1 MSESQRVTRTLQVAE
16 KAVLGFMLVS
26 SAAVAL
32 IAIVAVIARVITTM
46 TAETLTVAAMSLEN
60 PAAEAIAEAPS
71 VTAASFDSAS
81 VTVSGLSTSP
91 RMLLAMADALGTVGM
106 ICLCLVVAWLCVC
119 LFAGRPF
126 TKTATWGIGG
136 AAIAVMAGGLLSQA
150 VRANAHF
157 EVVYE
162 LDLEAV
168 GLSSFAMSIDLAP
181 LGWGL
186 ALAVIAGA
194 FEIGQRMQHDTERL
208 V

>member
-1 MSESQRVTRTLQVAE
+1 MSESQRVTRSLQVAE
-16 KAVLGFMLVS
+16 KAILGFMLVS

-32 IAIVAVIARVITTM
+32 IGIVAVIVRVITTL
-46 TAETLTVAAMSLEN
+46 TAETVTVVGMTLAD
-60 PAAEAIAEAPS
+60 PAADTIAAAPS
-71 VTAASFDSAS
+71 VTAASFDSVS
-81 VTVSGLSTSP
+81 VTASGLSTSP
-91 RMLLAMADALGTVGM
+91 RMLLAIADALGTLGM

-136 AAIAVMAGGLLSQA
+136 AAIAVMGGGLGSQA

-157 EVVYE
+157 EVAYE
-162 LDLEAV
+162 LHLEAV

-186 ALAVIAGA
+186 ALAVIASA